1 MAGISFD
8 GLASGLNTTE
18 LINALISVER
28 VPVTL
33 MENKLAE
40 NEARVSG
47 LRSLNTQIAALAT
60 LGKDYADAAAFRPA
74 TGTSTSEK
82 VTVTVDD
89 GATPATLDFRVDSAA
104 AKHSGVSA
112 PLSGWTG
119 EALTITRADGTTAD
133 VTGDSLTSLVD
144 AINGDAELGLDA
156 TLVKAGTDTDGKTLY
171 RLQLTSRGT
180 GAEAAFTATRADGT
194 DLFSAGGALT
204 STAADAQITL
214 FPGTGA
220 EQVVT
225 SSTNEFADLATG
237 VSVTVSKTA
246 VGQDVTVSASN
257 DPQAATERAEKLL
270 QQVNALLDAI
280 GSVTTV
286 TASSGTSGSTAKA
299 GMFVGDSTVR
309 SIEDRIFT
317 AAVRTEDGTSQA
329 WFGVEP
335 DRYGRISVDTAKLKQ
350 ALTDDPA
357 AVGSALA
364 ALAGRMADA
373 AGVVSDKYDGIL
385 TKSIESRVTE
395 NRRTQ
400 DGIDA
405 SLRRLEMREQNLRAQ
420 FTAMELAIAKANSL
434 STYLSG
440 QINTNNAAAN
450 QR

>member
-18 LINALISVER
+18 LVGALISVER

-33 MENKLAE
+33 MQQKLAE

-60 LGKDYADAAAFRPA
+60 LAKDHSTAAAFRPA
-74 TGTSTSEK
+74 TGTSSSEH
-82 VTVTVDD
+82 VTVTVKD
-89 GATPATLDFRVDSAA
+89 GASPATLDFTVDSAA

-112 PLSGWTG
+112 PLSGWAG
-119 EALTITRADGTTAD
+119 EDLTITRPDGTSATF
-133 VTGDSLTSLVD
+133 TGDSLTDLVD
-144 AINGDAELGLDA
+144 SINGDPDLGLDA
-156 TLVKAGTDTDGKTLY
+156 TLVRAGVDPAGKTTY
-171 RLQLTSRGT
+171 RLQLTSRET
-180 GAEAAFTATRADGT
+180 GAAAEFTATSGGA
-194 DLFSAGGALT
+194 DLFANGGAVT
-204 STAADAQITL
+204 STASDAQITL
-214 FPGTGA
+214 FPGTA
-220 EQVVT
+220 AAQVVT

-237 VSVTVSKTA
+237 VSVTVSTKA
-246 VGQDVTVSASN
+246 VGSTVTATAGN

-270 QQVNALLDAI
+270 KQINALLGAI

-286 TASSGTSGSTAKA
+286 TASTGTSGSTTKA

-309 SIEDRIFT
+309 SIEDKIFA
-317 AAVRTEDGTSQA
+317 AAVRTDDGTSQA

-335 DRYGRISVDTAKLKQ
+335 DRYGRLSIDTAKLKQ
-350 ALTDDPA
+350 ALADDPA
-357 AVGSALA
+357 AVGEGLA
-364 ALAGRMADA
+364 NLSGRVHEAADSI
-373 AGVVSDKYDGIL
+373 SDKYDGLL

-400 DGIDA
+400 DGIDSA
-405 SLRRLEMREQNLRAQ
+405 ERRLAMREQTLRAQ

-434 STYLSG
+434 STYLAG
-440 QINTNNAAAN
+440 QITTNNAAAN